1 MPRVRVLK
9 RTVIYQGHVIR
20 LIRETLEF
28 NGKRIIRETVQ
39 HPGAVVIIPML
50 SRSRIVF
57 VRQYR
62 RAIDRE
68 LLELP
73 AGTLGP
79 GEHRRGCAQRELQ
92 EETGWRASS
101 LRQVGQFYAAPGA
114 ISEQLTI
121 FLAQGLRYV
130 GANPDADECIE
141 PVILTMQEALRRIW
155 AGTLCDSKSIIGVLM
170 AQRLLAPPRRKL
182 PRVA

>member
-20 LIRETLEF
+20 LIRETLEL

-39 HPGAVVIIPML
+39 HPGAVVIVPML
-50 SRSRIVF
+50 PRSRLVF

-73 AGTLGP
+73 AGTLGH
-79 GEHRRGCAQRELQ
+79 GESRRTCAQRELQ
-92 EETGWRASS
+92 EETGWHAGS
-101 LRQVGQFYAAPGA
+101 LRQIGQFYAAPGV

-130 GANPDADECIE
+130 GANPDADEFIQ
-141 PVILTMQEALRRIW
+141 PVILTMPEALRRIRT
-155 AGTLCDSKSIIGVLM
+155 GTLCDGKSIIGVLM
-170 AQRLLAPPRRKL
+170 AQRLLEP
-182 PRVA
+182 

>member
-1 MPRVRVLK
+1 MTARARVRLVK
-9 RTVIYQGHVIR
+9 PTVICQGHVIR
-20 LIRETLEF
+20 LLRETLDI
-28 NGKRIIRETVQ
+28 NGRRVIRETVQ

-73 AGTLGP
+73 AGTLAP
-79 GEHRRGCAQRELQ
+79 GEPRRMCAQRELE
-92 EETGWRASS
+92 EETGRRARS
-101 LRQVGQFYAAPGA
+101 LRQIGQFYAAPG
-114 ISEQLTI
+114 IMSEQLTI

-130 GANPDADECIE
+130 GAHPEADECVR
-141 PVILTMQEALRRIW
+141 PVVLTLRDALRRIRT
-155 AGTLCDSKSIIGVLM
+155 GSICDGKTIIGVLF
-170 AQRLLAPPRRKL
+170 AQRLLA
-182 PRVA
+182 